1 MPQLCIGL
9 SCVLVYLPGSNDHGQ
24 SVITLL
30 PCGQREYFVLFYP
43 DDVPI
48 IQLQSSNPPVLG
60 INLPDII
67 PLGNTLSHYSTF
79 SSVTLTIAVVV
90 HSTRYLL
97 RSSMKYEV
105 IQSGFAGKL
114 TNNGTTRTR

>member
-48 IQLQSSNPPVLG
+48 IQLQSSKPTCAWHQPTKHYPSWQHL
-60 INLPDII
+60 I
-67 PLGNTLSHYSTF
+67 PLFTF